1 MDGFQTFRRIIL
13 PQAFRIVI
21 PPIGNEFIAMMKDSS
36 LVSVMAVQE
45 LTWRA
50 NKIGRQYFRGMETFI
65 IAAAFYWILTV
76 IFQLFQDR
84 LEGYLARSERR

>member
-1 MDGFQTFRRIIL
+1 
-13 PQAFRIVI
+13 
-21 PPIGNEFIAMMKDSS
+21 MKDSS

-50 NKIGRQYFRGMETFI
+50 NKVGRQYFRGMETFI

-76 IFQLFQDR
+76 IFQLLQGR
-84 LEGYLARSERR
+84 LEEYMARGERR